1 MNQLVD
7 TNTICRTQEEIL
19 FNWEHWKSIILTQ
32 TTVEERRG
40 KMAPGK
46 KPTDADKSNVKK
58 KTVTKKP
65 FEAAKKIPAKKIAV
79 EKSSPKRTPA
89 RGLLKEM
96 TKISS
101 GESTSANLASA
112 AKSQRVEEN
121 SGSASL
127 SMASSSSSMGMPTSL
142 DLATFVEKAPSK
154 RTPARGL
161 LKEMTKKTLA
171 KKSTVLKSGRKVEA
185 TTKKMGSKMMSA
197 KMTAGQKKMPAKKAT
212 SLKKG
217 NKKEA
222 LTKKISNKM
231 NSAKATSGQK
241 KETKR
246 TAGMKNPVI
255 VIKSVDVSPSSSEKE
270 KKIPKEVE
278 EKEMSVEISS
288 GEPISANDD
297 AASQGSAAKSQMA
310 SSSSSMSM
318 PTSFDLAAF
327 VESRLGAI
335 NSPSVSQVGIWSEY
349 S

>member
-1 MNQLVD
+1 MKFCWNKYMNQLVD

-127 SMASSSSSMGMPTSL
+127 SMASSSSSMGMPTSF
-142 DLATFVEKAPSK
+142 DLAT
-154 RTPARGL
+154 
-161 LKEMTKKTLA
+161 
-171 KKSTVLKSGRKVEA
+171 
-185 TTKKMGSKMMSA
+185 
-197 KMTAGQKKMPAKKAT
+197 
-212 SLKKG
+212 
-217 NKKEA
+217 
-222 LTKKISNKM
+222 
-231 NSAKATSGQK
+231 
-241 KETKR
+241 
-246 TAGMKNPVI
+246 
-255 VIKSVDVSPSSSEKE
+255 
-270 KKIPKEVE
+270 
-278 EKEMSVEISS
+278 
-288 GEPISANDD
+288 
-297 AASQGSAAKSQMA
+297 
-310 SSSSSMSM
+310 
-318 PTSFDLAAF
+318 F

-335 NSPSVSQVGIWSEY
+335 NSPSVSQVGIWPEY